1 MRSRMRFFLYG
12 FRLPFGFR
20 GGISLNPMDFKR
32 RTPKSARRQAL
43 PLSVYV
49 IATGDG
55 LCKIGVSRDPE
66 ARLSQLQIGC
76 PYELHIAY
84 VCTLQDQAHD
94 VESFAHMLLGKRAVG
109 GEWFQCSEREAIDAV
124 DKSVSSFGK
133 VIKTIKPEAK
143 SPILDVLMILITIV
157 WAIYLMVWVLRQLS

>member
-32 RTPKSARRQAL
+32 PTPKQARRQAL

-66 ARLSQLQIGC
+66 TRLAQLQIGC

-84 VCTLQDQAHD
+84 VCILQDQAHE
-94 VESFAHMLLGKRAVG
+94 VECLAHKLLERRAVG

-124 DKSVSSFGK
+124 NESVSSFGK
-133 VIKTIKPEAK
+133 RIGTIKQEVK

-157 WAIYLMVWVLRQLS
+157 WVFYLMGWALKQLS